1 MKKIVFL
8 LAASFFCFIAGAQS
22 SQGDINYGVKAG
34 VDLAKFKGE
43 NTGNSENRTSF
54 NAGVLMRY
62 HILQNI
68 ALHAEL
74 FYGGHGGREGSAYEY
89 RFASLFLPVMAA
101 YYFSTFYLATGPQL
115 SYLLSAKQEYNGD
128 ESDIKSNYRSAN
140 FAWVFGLG
148 YMLSRSIGLDA
159 RYSLGIGNI
168 HKDNNFS
175 NVQHSIFMIS
185 LVFMLSAKK

>member
-1 MKKIVFL
+1 MKKIFFL
-8 LAASFFCFIAGAQS
+8 LAVSFFCLVAGAQS
-22 SQGDINYGVKAG
+22 NQGDINYGVKGG
-34 VDLAKFKGE
+34 VNLAKFKGE

-62 HILQNI
+62 HLLQTL

-74 FYGGHGGREGSAYEY
+74 FYGGHGGKEGSAYEY
-89 RFASLFLPVMAA
+89 RFASLFLPIMAA

-115 SYLLSAKQEYNGD
+115 CYLLSAKQKYND
-128 ESDIKSNYRSAN
+128 TESDIKRDYRSAN

-159 RYSLGIGNI
+159 RYSLGLGNI
-168 HKDNNFS
+168 HKDSNLS